1 MLVLLVLAIA
11 SIVPSFLSTYSLG
24 VLVGESSVILLLA
37 MAQTPVMLLGSIDVS
52 TAALASLTSV
62 LVATFLPGLGAAAVV
77 GALCL
82 ATALGGLQGLVH
94 ARAQLPSFVVTLA
107 GLGLWSGIALTIAH
121 ATVRIGEGYPV
132 IGWLEARTLGI
143 PPSFL
148 CGLAVLGLLQL
159 VLSRSPLG
167 RRLYAIGMGE
177 PAALLSGVS
186 VWRVRVFAFAS
197 SGLCS
202 GLAGVVMAART
213 SSGNPTIADS
223 LLLPSIAAVVA
234 GGTAI
239 TGGHGGLGRTLVGAL
254 VVTVIRIG
262 VGVTGIAPAYEPIAF
277 GALVVIAAAATV
289 DRAAQGRVVK

>member
-94 ARAQLPSFVVTLA
+94 ARAQLPSFIVTLA

>member
-1 MLVLLVLAIA
+1 VLVLLVLAIA
-11 SIVPSFLSTYSLG
+11 SIVPSFLSIYSLG

-94 ARAQLPSFVVTLA
+94 ARAQLPSFIVTLA

>member
-1 MLVLLVLAIA
+1 VLVLLVLAIA

-94 ARAQLPSFVVTLA
+94 ARAQLPSFIVTLA

>member
-1 MLVLLVLAIA
+1 VLVLLVLAIA